1 MIDMRNCSQRIM
13 AKIKGSK
20 TEKNLLKSFA
30 GESQARNRYTF
41 FASVARR
48 EGYVQIQRIFE
59 ETAANEKEHAEVF
72 FKYLEGGEVE
82 ITAEYPAGKIGTTAE
97 NLLAA
102 AEGELLEW
110 GTLYPDFAKVA
121 EEEGFTDVAES
132 FTEIAEVEE
141 EHEKRYRKLLENV
154 ENGTVFKRDKEVE
167 WHCLNCGYIHHG
179 KEAPELCP
187 ACKHPQSYYELHVP
201 NY

>member
-1 MIDMRNCSQRIM
+1 MT
-13 AKIKGSK
+13 IKGSK
-20 TEKNLLKSFA
+20 TEKNLLKAFA

-41 FASVARR
+41 FASVARK
-48 EGYVQIQRIFE
+48 EGYVQIQQIFE

-72 FKYLEGGEVE
+72 FKHLEGGDLE
-82 ITAEYPAGKIGTTAE
+82 ITASYPAGKIGTTAE

-102 AEGELLEW
+102 AEGENLEW
-110 GTLYPDFAKVA
+110 GTLYPEFKKVA
-121 EEEGFTDVAES
+121 LEEGFHDVAES
-132 FTEIAEVEE
+132 FEEIAEVEE
-141 EHEKRYRKLLENV
+141 EHEKRYRKLLANIK
-154 ENGTVFKRDKEVE
+154 NGTVFKRDKKVK

-187 ACKHPQSYYELHVP
+187 ACKHAQEYYELMHE